1 MIDTAHARRVRW
13 AVIGHLVLASVLLA
27 VQARQYPEM
36 ALTWI
41 GAWACAIVAPAI
53 SAELELRRLTHQ
65 WTASVS
71 PARLLLAPLVVA
83 WIMLV
88 TLFEVTA
95 RLSAH

>member
-1 MIDTAHARRVRW
+1 MIDTVHARRVRW
-13 AVIGHLVLASVLLA
+13 AVAGHLVLASVLLA
-27 VQARQYPEM
+27 VQARQYPSM
-36 ALTWI
+36 ALTWMTT
-41 GAWACAIVAPAI
+41 WVCTIVAPAI
-53 SAELELRRLTHQ
+53 GAELELRRLTHL

-95 RLSAH
+95 RLSGH